1 MQENR
6 TYIYNSVLESILKI
20 PSHSNESSVV
30 TWTPAGDCPSPFSS
44 ASVKVLYPLFQ
55 LVSGEFIP
63 RVGKSVQSTKPY
75 DRGEDCPASLEGGGA
90 SQMEGSVTHVPHRM
104 THRYSSRVLLE
115 TVTSHSQIV
124 PLLSEFSFP

>member
-75 DRGEDCPASLEGGGA
+75 DRGEVWPGA